1 MCTKKLMGSTE
12 SPSTIVDPPA
22 LISFKNICSCCMLVK
37 IQKLLFDHLLQSSVV
52 LFFYKKKFKRIKLNF
67 IKVRWNVE
75 RINDAKM
82 KEEKNEN
89 MKEITYE

>member
-1 MCTKKLMGSTE
+1 MGSQEIYINSTSYFFNTNMMCTKKLMGSTE

-52 LFFYKKKFKRIKLNF
+52 LFFYKKNLN
-67 IKVRWNVE
+67 E
-75 RINDAKM
+75 
-82 KEEKNEN
+82 
-89 MKEITYE
+89 